1 MANENPTDDGQT
13 VVLQIPSSNVS
24 FLRFLFTAA
33 RDGIRDD
40 MSQFSGKVREP
51 ARRLREKT
59 AYGQLLD
66 VLDGRPVRPDRDL
79 LDVVSRVAE
88 SIDRE
93 NEYRRVVAEHTA
105 LHGLLNQIK
114 GVLS

>member
-13 VVLQIPSSNVS
+13 VVLQIPSTDAP

-40 MSQFSGKVREP
+40 TSQFTGKVREP

-66 VLDGRPVRPDRDL
+66 VLDGQPVRPDRDL
-79 LDVVSRVAE
+79 LEVVCGVAE
-88 SIDRE
+88 STDRE
-93 NEYRRVVAEHTA
+93 NEYCRVIAEHTA
-105 LHGLLNQIK
+105 LHGVLDQIK
-114 GVLS
+114 GVLG

>member
-1 MANENPTDDGQT
+1 MANENPTDDGRT
-13 VVLQIPSSNVS
+13 AVLQIPSSDVP
-24 FLRFLFTAA
+24 FLRFLFTTA

-40 MSQFSGKVREP
+40 MAQFTSKVREP

-59 AYGQLLD
+59 AYGQMVD
-66 VLDGRPVRPDRDL
+66 VLDGRPVRLDRDL
-79 LDVVSRVAE
+79 LDAVFRVAE

-105 LHGLLNQIK
+105 LHGVLDQIK
-114 GVLS
+114 EVLA